1 MVHTWYTRYTLA
13 VIRGTRCCNHG
24 PGTLHRWRDDSSY
37 SHTLDDSSK
46 KEGSTT
52 GGWPYYLGGLLVVV
66 VEVRVFVGFALLF
79 FLDEATF
86 DNVLFVLTVITDD
99 YKL

>member
-1 MVHTWYTRYTLA
+1 M
-13 VIRGTRCCNHG
+13 N
-24 PGTLHRWRDDSSY
+24 PGL
-37 SHTLDDSSK
+37 LVEKDDSSK

-52 GGWPYYLGGLLVVV
+52 GGWPYYLGGSVLLLVVV
-66 VEVRVFVGFALLF
+66 SEVRVFVGFALLF

-99 YKL
+99 FKL